1 MFTRYHIIRTKKELK
16 QLVKA
21 CEKTGIAS
29 VDFETNAKGLYT
41 KEFKPTILSVSFQAG
56 SGCSIPLQHFDESLT
71 FLQKGLWLKWL
82 RYFGRK
88 VIENPKITKVA
99 WNWKFDNQIFQLF
112 GIYARGTVIDGM
124 LAKYLLN
131 EERPN
136 DLKSMVK
143 RYLPEFGDYEKYEAF
158 ETIAWEKKPLEPLCR
173 YGCMDT
179 DFTLRLS
186 LFLEYKLVKLGF
198 YNLYRNLLMSASRVL
213 QEAEKNG
220 LPFNLEFNDEL
231 QIKYRNLIDENTR
244 KLRENKKVKK
254 FEKRMIEKR
263 KEAYIE
269 KMRSEIEELSSD
281 PKKARSVKNR
291 EDKISRVMAGEYLTN
306 DEKKLVEPINFNSQ
320 KQMVDLLYT
329 KDGFNFPILEY
340 TVDKFKK
347 PTNTP
352 STAEDVLI
360 KLKSYD
366 KTDFVENLL
375 INRGLE
381 KMNSTYIVNLRE
393 LVQGDNCVHPTFLI
407 HGCVSGNTKL
417 IGKEKD
423 IRIKDICPK
432 EVGVL
437 NVEDRNIWIL
447 SHEGTWEQVTHTI
460 NKGKQPL
467 YKITT
472 KDGDTLRCTKEH
484 KLLTPQG
491 WKRVS
496 YIFKHNLNVVMYDTS
511 KLDITKPVVGKK
523 YDEVIFR
530 DIPGWDGYIASSEGK
545 IYSVKVPGG
554 RGILDYNHPHELVPR
569 EWKPGRLRVYLRN
582 NSKKKYSFSVSHL
595 VWMAFNNR
603 LKVPENMVID
613 HINCNTLDNR
623 PENLQCITYS
633 ENIKRAYKYTR
644 TAFTS
649 NSINGTS
656 KFNTLT
662 ISKILED
669 YQNGDTQSNICEK
682 YDISQK
688 QVSGIVN
695 GQRRKDIYLTKLV
708 SMEYEGEK
716 TIYDLS
722 VNDKHSYITRSN
734 FINSNTTSGR
744 LSSRNP
750 NGQNIPKTMVNPDIK
765 KQFITPP
772 GKLFLTYDYSQAEL
786 RILAHLAKE
795 DTMLEWFRTGKDIHL
810 ASACKKYHE
819 DYDKILPIY
828 SDEQHPDY
836 PIWKKRRKQA
846 KCYSP
851 DTEILT
857 PSGWQRLDSYDGK
870 SLVAQYNFDTEEI
883 EFVKPENYGKVISKN
898 NYTYKDRN
906 ISLDI
911 TDEHKT
917 LFITRA
923 GKKIKDDFKNLVGRN
938 GYMPVAGYLRKEY
951 LISDNMTRFIAMF
964 ISDGNYNGSGKIR
977 FGFKKSRKIERCRS
991 ILDNLGIVYTNPHE
1005 GKFYLPL
1012 KGNEWV
1018 YETLAKVSDNKT
1030 LRWEILNQCNGDVYL
1045 QEAGNWDGHI
1055 NSYNQVTFS
1064 TTIKTTADI
1073 MQAMGHLNGYMV
1085 SLREQ
1090 CYEGKGIRYTLGY
1103 SLNKKNKARVNL
1115 SNAKLYTVPDGKE
1128 MWSVTVPS
1136 RNLVV
1141 RKDNKVVLSGNTINF
1156 GIVYEQ
1162 SAPKLAESLSTPEE
1176 PVAVEE
1182 AQTFLDDY
1190 FKTFPKIKKFMD
1202 KQHKF
1207 MEDHGYCVSLFG
1219 RRRRCP
1225 KVYSDKYGEYLEALR
1240 QCVDE
1245 ETEAL
1250 TTDGWKRYS
1259 ELYPG
1264 QLILTK
1270 NPISGYL
1277 EWQPIKEVNVYPDYE
1292 GDLYSIEGKTFSAL
1306 TNGKHR
1312 WLCNH
1317 NSKPGSK
1324 SEFVTSEELY
1334 KSEVI
1339 RPIHRTGKYEGN
1351 VKGVL
1356 DDNLVSLLGII
1367 LTDGH
1372 LRYYNDVSKPR
1383 YGKPWYVVIT
1393 QSKKHNIPIIQKLV
1407 DNISKRF
1414 SCTHKVYGE
1423 KHIWKFNKDFA
1434 TYLDTLIPGKKLTM
1448 SLLRTL
1454 TKNQIRLL
1462 LEGMVLGDGCKHGT
1476 RILTSS
1482 IEQAN
1487 IIQVLVVMA
1496 GYYSNILV
1504 NDNRGIH
1511 LSNKIKSGRV
1521 VTKNISYLVTIGKNK
1536 YFHHRSTRGINHI
1549 KKLPNMKQLI
1559 WCPTVD
1565 NGTWVCRRDSK
1576 TYITGNSTN
1585 MPCQSAASDM
1595 ALFASVLVYEKVK
1608 KGELPPMTEVNTV
1621 HDSVYQF
1628 IEPRYITPDTIYK
1641 IWDICRNPSTK
1652 KFFGFAIKDVD
1663 MSMNFTVG
1671 RDMAEEL
1678 PYNPEYDYN
1687 KMLSPNF
1694 DLNDYYTQ
1702 YKTARK
1708 KYMEKYGV
1716 DIENPGCYPLIYK
1729 GKVNFN
1735 KKRYDEE

>member
-1 MFTRYHIIRTKKELK
+1 MFTRYHIIRNKKELK

-21 CEKTGIAS
+21 CEYTGIAS
-29 VDFETNAKGLYT
+29 VDFETNASPIYT

-56 SGCSIPLQHFDESLT
+56 SGCSIPLQHFDESLE
-71 FLQKGLWLKWL
+71 FLQKNNLWLKWL

-131 EERPN
+131 EEKPN
-136 DLKSMVK
+136 DLKSMVR
-143 RYLPEFGDYEKYEAF
+143 RYLPEFGDYEKYEGF
-158 ETIAWEKKPLEPLCR
+158 ESIDWDKKPLEPLCK

-186 LFLEYKLVKLGF
+186 LFLENKLVNLGF

-220 LPFNLEFNDEL
+220 LPFDTVFNDQLKE
-231 QIKYRNLIDENTR
+231 KYKNLIEENQN
-244 KLRENKKVKK
+244 KLRSNKKVKK
-254 FEKRMIEKR
+254 FEKKLIENR
-263 KEAYIE
+263 KEAYLE
-269 KMRSEIEELSSD
+269 KMRQEIDELSSD

-291 EDKISRVMAGEYLTN
+291 EEKISRIMAGEYVTN

-340 TVDKFKK
+340 TVDKHKK
-347 PTNTP
+347 PTNNP

-360 KLKSYD
+360 KLKAYD
-366 KTDFVENLL
+366 KTDFVESLL
-375 INRGLE
+375 ISRGLE

-393 LVQGDNCVHPTFLI
+393 LVQDDGCVHPTFLI
-407 HGCVSGNTKL
+407 HG
-417 IGKEKD
+417 
-423 IRIKDICPK
+423 
-432 EVGVL
+432 
-437 NVEDRNIWIL
+437 
-447 SHEGTWEQVTHTI
+447 
-460 NKGKQPL
+460 
-467 YKITT
+467 
-472 KDGDTLRCTKEH
+472 
-484 KLLTPQG
+484 
-491 WKRVS
+491 
-496 YIFKHNLNVVMYDTS
+496 
-511 KLDITKPVVGKK
+511 
-523 YDEVIFR
+523 
-530 DIPGWDGYIASSEGK
+530 
-545 IYSVKVPGG
+545 
-554 RGILDYNHPHELVPR
+554 
-569 EWKPGRLRVYLRN
+569 
-582 NSKKKYSFSVSHL
+582 
-595 VWMAFNNR
+595 
-603 LKVPENMVID
+603 
-613 HINCNTLDNR
+613 
-623 PENLQCITYS
+623 
-633 ENIKRAYKYTR
+633 
-644 TAFTS
+644 
-649 NSINGTS
+649 
-656 KFNTLT
+656 
-662 ISKILED
+662 
-669 YQNGDTQSNICEK
+669 
-682 YDISQK
+682 
-688 QVSGIVN
+688 
-695 GQRRKDIYLTKLV
+695 
-708 SMEYEGEK
+708 
-716 TIYDLS
+716 
-722 VNDKHSYITRSN
+722 
-734 FINSNTTSGR
+734 TTSGR

-765 KQFITPP
+765 KQFITPK

-795 DTMLEWFRTGKDIHL
+795 KTMLEWFRTGKDIHL

-857 PSGWQRLDSYDGK
+857 PHGWQRLDSYDGK
-870 SLVAQYNFDTEEI
+870 SLVAQYNFDTEDI
-883 EFVKPENYGKVISKN
+883 DFVKPENYGKVISKN

-977 FGFKKSRKIERCRS
+977 FGFKKSRKIERCKS
-991 ILDNLGIVYTNPHE
+991 ILDNLGIVYTNPHK

-1176 PVAVEE
+1176 PVPVEE
-1182 AQTFLDDY
+1182 AQEFLDDY
-1190 FKTFPKIKKFMD
+1190 FKTFPRIKKYMD
-1202 KQHKF
+1202 TQHKF

-1225 KVYSDKYGEYLEALR
+1225 NVYSEKYGEYLEALR
-1240 QCVDE
+1240 Q
-1245 ETEAL
+1245 
-1250 TTDGWKRYS
+1250 
-1259 ELYPG
+1259 
-1264 QLILTK
+1264 
-1270 NPISGYL
+1270 
-1277 EWQPIKEVNVYPDYE
+1277 
-1292 GDLYSIEGKTFSAL
+1292 
-1306 TNGKHR
+1306 
-1312 WLCNH
+1312 
-1317 NSKPGSK
+1317 
-1324 SEFVTSEELY
+1324 
-1334 KSEVI
+1334 
-1339 RPIHRTGKYEGN
+1339 
-1351 VKGVL
+1351 
-1356 DDNLVSLLGII
+1356 
-1367 LTDGH
+1367 
-1372 LRYYNDVSKPR
+1372 
-1383 YGKPWYVVIT
+1383 
-1393 QSKKHNIPIIQKLV
+1393 
-1407 DNISKRF
+1407 
-1414 SCTHKVYGE
+1414 
-1423 KHIWKFNKDFA
+1423 
-1434 TYLDTLIPGKKLTM
+1434 
-1448 SLLRTL
+1448 
-1454 TKNQIRLL
+1454 
-1462 LEGMVLGDGCKHGT
+1462 
-1476 RILTSS
+1476 
-1482 IEQAN
+1482 
-1487 IIQVLVVMA
+1487 
-1496 GYYSNILV
+1496 
-1504 NDNRGIH
+1504 
-1511 LSNKIKSGRV
+1511 
-1521 VTKNISYLVTIGKNK
+1521 
-1536 YFHHRSTRGINHI
+1536 
-1549 KKLPNMKQLI
+1549 
-1559 WCPTVD
+1559 
-1565 NGTWVCRRDSK
+1565 
-1576 TYITGNSTN
+1576 STN

-1628 IEPRYITPDTIYK
+1628 IEPKYITPDTIYK

-1663 MSMNFTVG
+1663 MSMEFTVG

-1678 PYNPEYDYN
+1678 PYIPGYDYN
-1687 KMLSPNF
+1687 KMLSPDF
-1694 DLNDYYTQ
+1694 DLDEYY
-1702 YKTARK
+1702 AEHRK
-1708 KYMEKYGV
+1708 VKH
-1716 DIENPGCYPLIYK
+1716 IEIVNYPTEFKSYFGESWRL
-1729 GKVNFN
+1729 
-1735 KKRYDEE
+1735 R